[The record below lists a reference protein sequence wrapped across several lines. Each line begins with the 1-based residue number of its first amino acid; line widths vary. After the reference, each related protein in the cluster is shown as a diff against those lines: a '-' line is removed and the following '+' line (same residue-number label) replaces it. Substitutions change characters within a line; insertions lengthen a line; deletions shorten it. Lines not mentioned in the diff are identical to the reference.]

1 MLVKLNE
8 QALALYVRARSGAGR
23 ARDRFR
29 LACRRAREGAAFEE
43 GQGFTEYIIIIAG
56 VLLIGAAIFLM
67 FRTIRNKY
75 QSANSAIDSLPMEGG
90 W

>member
-1 MLVKLNE
+1 
-8 QALALYVRARSGAGR
+8 
-23 ARDRFR
+23 
-29 LACRRAREGAAFEE
+29 
-43 GQGFTEYIIIIAG
+43 
-56 VLLIGAAIFLM
+56 VLLIGAAIFVM